1 MMLSVHKTLYL
12 KTKCEFLLEKRKNF
26 TQFSPTVLNWRK
38 SFLRRRVVMLSFQN
52 DYQEGAHEK
61 ILKRLM
67 ETNLEPQ
74 SGYGSDSYTES
85 AKEKIRKVCECPQA
99 DVWFLTGGTQ
109 TNQNVIDAMLQPY
122 EGVVAAS
129 TGHVSVHEAG
139 AIEFTGH
146 KVLTIPQHEGKIY
159 AEELESYLRG
169 FWEDTDHEHMVFP
182 GMVYISHPTEY
193 GTLYTR
199 SELENISA
207 ICEAYDIPLYLDGA
221 RLGYGLMSDNTDVT
235 LGVISS
241 CCDVFYI
248 GGTKVGALCGE
259 AVVFTKDNTPKHFL
273 THIKQHG
280 ALMAKGRLLG
290 IQFDTL
296 FTDDLYFLLGRHA
309 IDMSELMKNG
319 LKERGVPFYIDSPT
333 NQQFLLLTNEQAERL
348 KRQVLFSTWERPDEM
363 HTVIRLATS
372 WATTEENV
380 QKLLQ
385 VFDEIM

>member
-1 MMLSVHKTLYL
+1 
-12 KTKCEFLLEKRKNF
+12 
-26 TQFSPTVLNWRK
+26 
-38 SFLRRRVVMLSFQN
+38 MLSFQN

-129 TGHVSVHEAG
+129 TSHVSVHEAG

-235 LGVISS
+235 LGVISR

-280 ALMAKGRLLG
+280 ALLAKGRLLG

-296 FTDDLYFLLGRHA
+296 FTDSLYEKVGAPA
-309 IDMSELMKNG
+309 IQAADQIRKT
-319 LKERGVPFYIDSPT
+319 LKEQNFSLCFGSPT
-333 NQQFLLLTNEQAERL
+333 NQVFCIVDDTLMTRL
-348 KRQVLFSTWERPDEM
+348 EKQVEFGFWEKYDDT
-363 HTVIRLATS
+363 HTVIRFATS
-372 WATTEENV
+372 WATTKEDVDALCN
-380 QKLLQ
+380 LLCNL
-385 VFDEIM
+385 